1 MTVTRRLKIIATQ
14 MRRLRV
20 TAPSIRAFCPH
31 CAREV
36 ETYSEA
42 QAAEVLATDTH
53 TLHQFINGNRV
64 HALPTVSGSLR
75 VCRDSLFPASGGKD
89 DTA

>member
-1 MTVTRRLKIIATQ
+1 MTVTRRLKITTTRI
-14 MRRLRV
+14 RRLRV
-20 TAPSIRAFCPH
+20 QVPGLRAFCPH

-53 TLHQFINGNRV
+53 NLHQFITGNRV

-75 VCRDSLFPASGGKD
+75 ICRASLFPQSGGKD

>member
-1 MTVTRRLKIIATQ
+1 MTVTRRFKIIVTQ
-14 MRRLRV
+14 TRRLRI
-20 TAPSIRAFCPH
+20 TTPSPRAFCPQ

-36 ETYSEA
+36 ETYSVAE
-42 QAAEVLATDTH
+42 AAEVLATDTH
-53 TLHQFINGNRV
+53 TLQQFITGNRI

-75 VCRDSLFPASGGKD
+75 VCRASLFPQSGGKD